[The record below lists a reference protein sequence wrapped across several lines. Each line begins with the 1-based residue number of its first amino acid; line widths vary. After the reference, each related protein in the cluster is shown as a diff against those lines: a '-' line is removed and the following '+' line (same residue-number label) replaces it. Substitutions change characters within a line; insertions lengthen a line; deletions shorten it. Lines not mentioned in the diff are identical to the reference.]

1 MKPLV
6 ELTSQCIVTRKAG
19 IPSTQVEKDLVMM
32 NINQNS
38 FYGLDNVGKVIW
50 GKLESP
56 ISVDTLCFELMNM
69 FDVSQDVCQA
79 EVLTFLQQ
87 LHNESMLEIIHK

>member
-6 ELTSQCIVTRKAG
+6 ELTPQCIVTRKAG

-32 NINQNS
+32 NIDQNS

-50 GKLESP
+50 EKLESP
-56 ISVDTLCFELMNM
+56 ISVGTLCLELIEM